1 VSAAAAVFDHAIPS
15 GGEYW
20 HLYLDVAGQS
30 PHSERALATLK
41 DLSDNARAL
50 AQLSTGATR

>member
-1 VSAAAAVFDHAIPS
+1 
-15 GGEYW
+15 
-20 HLYLDVAGQS
+20 YLDVAGQS
-30 PHSERALATLK
+30 PYSERALATLK